1 MARVALVLAICAL
14 LMPGRCSSRG
24 RSQGGSELAGAPP
37 DLCVIFVSG
46 LRGRT
51 DFLARRATVVD
62 RARLGVRGLVQV
74 DAGDLFP
81 LGDPEEVER
90 KGRVLLAAYARM
102 GLDAITLGDH
112 DLALGPDKLK
122 SMAKAAGVSIVAA
135 NLVDG
140 SGARVFESDRLIE
153 IGTTV
158 VGVFGLVAPAADVS
172 ASWSRQWGVTT
183 LDPVTE
189 ARKVAA
195 SLRSRGARIVI
206 GLFNGPGGVRRGAQI
221 SRLVGGVD
229 VMVVSHSD
237 GEGDRDVVRRPL
249 AVQAGDDASQ
259 IGRIDVRL
267 RRGRPWLDVRTLP
280 LPSDVPDQ
288 LGVALTLRLAAGP
301 VADAPTGKRIEHWTY
316 ASNEACGFCHK
327 PELAQWQTTDHALAF
342 ATLKE
347 SGHGTDPACM
357 GCHMTGFLRPGGTQ
371 FIQTSVE
378 QMTDVGCECC
388 HGPSAAHV
396 GSVNKK
402 KGTLRSVDPA
412 LCLGC
417 HTPDQSVEP
426 FDVVAAMKKILGP
439 GHEAR
444 QNPRGLDP
452 AK

>member
-1 MARVALVLAICAL
+1 MTRLALLLAVCAL
-14 LMPGRCSSRG
+14 LMPGRCSRRG
-24 RSQGGSELAGAPP
+24 RSQDELAGAPP
-37 DLCVIFVSG
+37 DFCVIFTSD

-51 DFLARRATVVD
+51 DFLARRATLVD
-62 RARLGVRGLVQV
+62 RARLGLPGLVQV
-74 DAGDLFP
+74 DAGNLFS
-81 LGDPEEVER
+81 LGDPEDVER

-102 GLDAITLGDH
+102 GVDAMTVGERE
-112 DLALGPDKLK
+112 LALGPDKLK
-122 SMAKAAGVSIVAA
+122 SMAKTAGVSIVAA

-153 IGTTV
+153 VGTSV
-158 VGVFGLVAPAADVS
+158 VGVFGVVAPADGVS
-172 ASWSRQWGVTT
+172 ASWSRQWGLAT
-183 LDPVTE
+183 LDPVAE
-189 ARKVAA
+189 ARKVVT
-195 SLRSRGARIVI
+195 SLRSRGARVVI
-206 GLFNGPGGVRRGAQI
+206 GLFNGDGGVRQGAQI
-221 SRLVGGVD
+221 SRLIGGVD
-229 VMVVSHSD
+229 VMVVGHSD
-237 GEGDRDVVRRPL
+237 GKADEYVVRRPL
-249 AVQAGDDASQ
+249 AVYGGDDASP

-267 RRGRPWLDVRTLP
+267 RRGRPSLAVRMLP
-280 LPSDVPDQ
+280 LPADVPDQ

-301 VADAPTGKRIEHWTY
+301 VADAPPAKLREHWTY

-378 QMTDVGCECC
+378 EMTDVGCECC

-402 KGTLRSVDPA
+402 KGTLLAVDPA

-426 FDVVAAMKKILGP
+426 FDVTAAMKKILGP
-439 GHEAR
+439 GHEAG
-444 QNPRGLDP
+444 QNRGP
-452 AK
+452 VPTK

>member
-1 MARVALVLAICAL
+1 M
-14 LMPGRCSSRG
+14 
-24 RSQGGSELAGAPP
+24 
-37 DLCVIFVSG
+37 
-46 LRGRT
+46 
-51 DFLARRATVVD
+51 VD
-62 RARLGVRGLVQV
+62 RARVEVPGLVQV

-81 LGDPEEVER
+81 VGDAEDVER

-102 GLDAITLGDH
+102 GVDAITLGEH

-122 SMAKAAGVSIVAA
+122 SMAKTAGVSVVAA
-135 NLVDG
+135 NLVDA
-140 SGARVFESDRLIE
+140 SGAPFFESDRIIE
-153 IGTTV
+153 IGGSV
-158 VGVFGLVAPAADVS
+158 VGVFGIVAPPADVS
-172 ASWSRQWGVTT
+172 ASWSHQWGLAT
-183 LDPVTE
+183 LDPVIE
-189 ARKVAA
+189 ARKAVA

-206 GLFNGPGGVRRGAQI
+206 GLFNGAGGVRGGAEI
-221 SRLVGGVD
+221 SRLIGGVD
-229 VMVVSHSD
+229 VMVVSRSD
-237 GEGDRDVVRRPL
+237 SGADRDFVRRPL
-249 AVQAGDDASQ
+249 AVHAGDDASP

-267 RRGRPWLDVRTLP
+267 RKGRPWLDVRMLP
-280 LPSDVPDQ
+280 LPPDVPDQ

-301 VADAPTGKRIEHWTY
+301 VAAAHTGKRMEHWTY

-402 KGTLRSVDPA
+402 KGTLRTVDPA
-412 LCLGC
+412 LCFGC

-426 FDVVAAMKKILGP
+426 FDVASAMKKILGP

-444 QNPRGLDP
+444 QNR
-452 AK
+452 